1 METQEQEV
9 RTLPDSSFK
18 VETRADGKKV
28 IVGRAIVYNQ
38 LSQNLGW
45 FREQIDARA
54 LDSCDM
60 TDVVGLFNH
69 DNNIVLGRTLSGTL
83 TLEKR
88 DDGLYYTIEPPKSA
102 ANVIESIE
110 RGDVRGSSFA
120 FLVAPGGADWDT
132 DPVSG
137 GDVRTVKKISRLIDV
152 SPVTQPAYLQTNTD
166 VAKRSL
172 EEFRSAKKPVL
183 DDTELLKMKTQLLNL
198 SNK

>member
-1 METQEQEV
+1 METPQQEI

-18 VETRADGKKV
+18 VETRSNGKKV

-54 LDSCDM
+54 LDNCDM
-60 TDVVGLFNH
+60 ADVVALFNH
-69 DNNIVLGRTLSGTL
+69 DNNIVLGRTLSSTL
-83 TLEKR
+83 TLEKK
-88 DDGLYYTIEPPKSA
+88 DDGLYYTIDPPKSA
-102 ANVIESIE
+102 ANLIESIE

-172 EEFRSAKKPVL
+172 EEFRKAKEPVF
-183 DDTELLKMKTQLLNL
+183 DDTELLRMRMRLVQL
-198 SNK
+198 K

>member
-1 METQEQEV
+1 MEQEV
-9 RTLPDSSFK
+9 RTLPDSEFK
-18 VETRADGKKV
+18 VETRADGKKA
-28 IVGRAIVYNQ
+28 IVGRAIVFNQ

-54 LDSCDM
+54 LDNCDM
-60 TDVVGLFNH
+60 SDVVGLFNH

-88 DDGLYYTIEPPKSA
+88 TDGLYYSIDPPKSA
-102 ANVIESIE
+102 GNIIESIE

-120 FLVAPGGADWDT
+120 FQVAPGGAEWDT
-132 DPVSG
+132 DPLTG
-137 GDVRTVKKISRLIDV
+137 GDIRTVKKIARLLDV

-172 EEFRSAKKPVL
+172 EEARKAKAPAF
-183 DDTELLKMKTQLLNL
+183 DETELLKMKMHLLKL
-198 SNK
+198 K